1 MGYKAC
7 IDAQLWLTVSFHFA
21 KQALEEVHA
30 SGRYTG
36 MSEAENVAARQ
47 AIEDTIGLEKFY
59 AIEEDTVEDT
69 KWGKR

>member
-21 KQALEEVHA
+21 KRALEEVHA